1 MGAAPQATGSS
12 GANPEP
18 KPKKVFEKAIPE
30 DVQYV
35 VDNWGSVRRHISNP
49 YKTFLQDARFSVK
62 GENTLL
68 IVFNPGAIGYEGCS
82 KPEVIEMLNTLIS
95 EEIKKQVK
103 VEVTMLE
110 NNQTFS
116 DYYQEVVSKIN
127 MDIEEE
133 DF

>member
-1 MGAAPQATGSS
+1 
-12 GANPEP
+12 
-18 KPKKVFEKAIPE
+18 
-30 DVQYV
+30 
-35 VDNWGSVRRHISNP
+35 
-49 YKTFLQDARFSVK
+49 
-62 GENTLL
+62 
-68 IVFNPGAIGYEGCS
+68 
-82 KPEVIEMLNTLIS
+82 MLNTLIS

-127 MDIEEE
+127 MDIGEE

>member
-1 MGAAPQATGSS
+1 
-12 GANPEP
+12 
-18 KPKKVFEKAIPE
+18 
-30 DVQYV
+30 
-35 VDNWGSVRRHISNP
+35 
-49 YKTFLQDARFSVK
+49 
-62 GENTLL
+62 
-68 IVFNPGAIGYEGCS
+68 
-82 KPEVIEMLNTLIS
+82 MLNTLIS

-110 NNQTFS
+110 NNQIFS

>member
-1 MGAAPQATGSS
+1 
-12 GANPEP
+12 
-18 KPKKVFEKAIPE
+18 
-30 DVQYV
+30 
-35 VDNWGSVRRHISNP
+35 
-49 YKTFLQDARFSVK
+49 
-62 GENTLL
+62 
-68 IVFNPGAIGYEGCS
+68 
-82 KPEVIEMLNTLIS
+82 MLNTLIS

-133 DF
+133 EF

>member
-1 MGAAPQATGSS
+1 M
-12 GANPEP
+12 
-18 KPKKVFEKAIPE
+18 KRL
-30 DVQYV
+30 Y
-35 VDNWGSVRRHISNP
+35 R
-49 YKTFLQDARFSVK
+49 KTFLQDARFSVK

>member
-1 MGAAPQATGSS
+1 
-12 GANPEP
+12 
-18 KPKKVFEKAIPE
+18 
-30 DVQYV
+30 
-35 VDNWGSVRRHISNP
+35 
-49 YKTFLQDARFSVK
+49 
-62 GENTLL
+62 
-68 IVFNPGAIGYEGCS
+68 
-82 KPEVIEMLNTLIS
+82 MLNTLIS

-133 DF
+133 DI

>member
-1 MGAAPQATGSS
+1 
-12 GANPEP
+12 
-18 KPKKVFEKAIPE
+18 
-30 DVQYV
+30 
-35 VDNWGSVRRHISNP
+35 
-49 YKTFLQDARFSVK
+49 
-62 GENTLL
+62 
-68 IVFNPGAIGYEGCS
+68 
-82 KPEVIEMLNTLIS
+82 LIS

>member
-1 MGAAPQATGSS
+1 MGA
-12 GANPEP
+12 
-18 KPKKVFEKAIPE
+18 
-30 DVQYV
+30 
-35 VDNWGSVRRHISNP
+35 
-49 YKTFLQDARFSVK
+49 
-62 GENTLL
+62 TLL

>member
-1 MGAAPQATGSS
+1 
-12 GANPEP
+12 
-18 KPKKVFEKAIPE
+18 
-30 DVQYV
+30 
-35 VDNWGSVRRHISNP
+35 
-49 YKTFLQDARFSVK
+49 
-62 GENTLL
+62 
-68 IVFNPGAIGYEGCS
+68 
-82 KPEVIEMLNTLIS
+82 MLNTLIS

>member
-1 MGAAPQATGSS
+1 
-12 GANPEP
+12 
-18 KPKKVFEKAIPE
+18 
-30 DVQYV
+30 
-35 VDNWGSVRRHISNP
+35 
-49 YKTFLQDARFSVK
+49 
-62 GENTLL
+62 
-68 IVFNPGAIGYEGCS
+68 
-82 KPEVIEMLNTLIS
+82 MLNTLIS

-116 DYYQEVVSKIN
+116 DYYQEVESKIN